1 MLVLLIVSVASN
13 ETQLFYIG
21 ITWFMSANFVYF
33 INGFRRNGETTQL
46 MGITFAAE
54 NSMCNLLLFPKL
66 PSSKRRSE
74 AEEAIKYLQTF

>member
-1 MLVLLIVSVASN
+1 MKHSSFISESLGLCLQTLSR
-13 ETQLFYIG
+13 
-21 ITWFMSANFVYF
+21 YF

-54 NSMCNLLLFPKL
+54 NSMCYLLLFPKL
-66 PSSKRRSE
+66 ASSKRRSE